1 MKNIKSLL
9 SVAVILIAFS
19 CKANTNEVIAQSE
32 NAADTAIQ
40 WMSFEEAVKRAQT
53 DKNPKNIF
61 IDFYTH
67 WCGWCKV
74 MDKQT
79 FTDPNVI
86 RLMNQY
92 FYPVKFNA
100 EGKDPIKFMDKEY
113 VFVAE
118 GRNGYHQLAAE
129 IMQGKLSYPTFVFL
143 NPQFQIITP
152 ISGFVKPEEF
162 EPIVNFLGQNL
173 YLSENGGNWEN
184 YRNAYQRGQK

>member
-1 MKNIKSLL
+1 MMKNLRVLISTLF
-9 SVAVILIAFS
+9 VAGIILS
-19 CKANTNEVIAQSE
+19 CKANNNEVTE
-32 NAADTAIQ
+32 NSADTVIK
-40 WMSFEEAVKRAQT
+40 WMTFEEAVAKAQS
-53 DKNPKNIF
+53 DPNPKNIF

-86 RLMNQY
+86 KYMNKY

-100 EGKDPIKFMDKEY
+100 EQKEPITFMGKEFK
-113 VFVAE
+113 FVAE

-143 NPQFQIITP
+143 TPDFKIITP
-152 ISGFVKPEEF
+152 ISGFVKPEDF
-162 EPIVNFLGQNL
+162 EPIVNFLGQNK
-173 YLSENGGNWEN
+173 YKEPNGGNWETYKAN
-184 YRNAYQRGQK
+184 YKRGQN

>member
-1 MKNIKSLL
+1 MAL
-9 SVAVILIAFS
+9 VLIVLS
-19 CKANTNEVIAQSE
+19 CKANTN
-32 NAADTAIQ
+32 AATSSAEDSAESIQ
-40 WMSFEEAVKRAQT
+40 WMTFEEAVQRAQT

-86 RLMNQY
+86 KLMNKY

-100 EGKDPIKFMDKEY
+100 EGKDPVTFMGKEY

-143 NPQFQIITP
+143 NPEFQIITP

-173 YLSENGGNWEN
+173 YKQPDGGNWEG
-184 YRNAYQRGQK
+184 YRAAYQRGQN

>member
-1 MKNIKSLL
+1 MKSLKTIL
-9 SVAVILIAFS
+9 SFAFLAVLLS
-19 CKANTNEVIAQSE
+19 CNANTSGEKTSS
-32 NAADTAIQ
+32 AADTAIQ
-40 WMSFEEAVKRAQT
+40 WMTFEEAVQKAKT

-86 RLMNQY
+86 KYMNKY

-100 EGKDPIKFMDKEY
+100 EQKEPVNFNGREY
-113 VFVAE
+113 TFVAE

-129 IMQGKLSYPTFVFL
+129 IMQGQLSYPTFVFL
-143 NPQFQIITP
+143 TPDFKIITP

-173 YLSENGGNWEN
+173 YQGPNGGNWESYRAN
-184 YRNAYQRGQK
+184 YKRGQD

>member
-1 MKNIKSLL
+1 MKSLKTIL
-9 SVAVILIAFS
+9 SFAFLAVLLS
-19 CKANTNEVIAQSE
+19 CNANTSGEKTSS
-32 NAADTAIQ
+32 AADTAIQ
-40 WMSFEEAVKRAQT
+40 WMTFEEAVQKAKT

-86 RLMNQY
+86 KYMNKY

-100 EGKDPIKFMDKEY
+100 EQKEPVNFNGREY
-113 VFVAE
+113 TFVAE

-143 NPQFQIITP
+143 TPDFKIITP

-173 YLSENGGNWEN
+173 YQEPNGGNWESYRTN
-184 YRNAYQRGQK
+184 YKRGQD

>member
-1 MKNIKSLL
+1 MKSLKTIL
-9 SVAVILIAFS
+9 SVAFVAVLLS
-19 CKANTNEVIAQSE
+19 CNAKTNSE
-32 NAADTAIQ
+32 NASNTSDTAIQ
-40 WMSFEEAVKRAQT
+40 WMTFEEAVQKAQS
-53 DKNPKNIF
+53 DPNPKNIF

-86 RLMNQY
+86 KYMNKY

-100 EGKDPIKFMDKEY
+100 EQKETVTFLGKEY
-113 VFVAE
+113 NFVAE

-143 NPQFQIITP
+143 TPDFKIITP
-152 ISGFVKPEEF
+152 IAGFVKPEEF

-173 YLSENGGNWEN
+173 YQGPNGGDWEN
-184 YRNAYQRGQK
+184 YRANYKRGQN

>member
-1 MKNIKSLL
+1 MKSLKTIL
-9 SVAVILIAFS
+9 SFAFIAVLLS
-19 CKANTNEVIAQSE
+19 CNANTSAEKNS
-32 NAADTAIQ
+32 NTSDTAIQ
-40 WMSFEEAVKRAQT
+40 WMTFEEAVAKAQS
-53 DKNPKNIF
+53 DPNPKNIF

-86 RLMNQY
+86 KYMNKY

-100 EGKDPIKFMDKEY
+100 EQKEPITFMGKEY
-113 VFVAE
+113 NFVAE

-143 NPQFQIITP
+143 TPDFKIITP
-152 ISGFVKPEEF
+152 ISGFVKPEDF

-173 YLSENGGNWEN
+173 YQGPNGGDWEKYRAN
-184 YRNAYQRGQK
+184 YKRGQD

>member
-1 MKNIKSLL
+1 MKTIKTFLSLTL
-9 SVAVILIAFS
+9 ALVIFS
-19 CKANTNEVIAQSE
+19 CKANTNASTSESTE
-32 NAADTAIQ
+32 NASDAIQ
-40 WMSFEEAVKRAQT
+40 WMTFEEAVQKAKT

-86 RLMNQY
+86 KLMNQY

-100 EGKDPIKFMDKEY
+100 EGKEPVNFMDKEY

-152 ISGFVKPEEF
+152 ISGFVKPEDF

-173 YLSENGGNWEN
+173 YLGPNGGDWEN
-184 YRNAYQRGQK
+184 YKTNYQRGQK

>member
-1 MKNIKSLL
+1 MKSLKTIL
-9 SVAVILIAFS
+9 SFAFLAVLLS
-19 CKANTNEVIAQSE
+19 CNANTSGEKTSS
-32 NAADTAIQ
+32 AADTAIQ
-40 WMSFEEAVKRAQT
+40 WMTFEEAVQKAKT

-86 RLMNQY
+86 KYMNKY

-100 EGKDPIKFMDKEY
+100 EQKEPINFNGREY
-113 VFVAE
+113 TFVAE

-129 IMQGKLSYPTFVFL
+129 IMQGQLSYPTFVFL
-143 NPQFQIITP
+143 TPDFKIITP

-173 YLSENGGNWEN
+173 YQGPNGGNWESYRTN
-184 YRNAYQRGQK
+184 YKRGQD

>member
-1 MKNIKSLL
+1 MKTIKSILTIAF
-9 SVAVILIAFS
+9 VTILIS
-19 CKANTNEVIAQSE
+19 CNAKSVEE
-32 NAADTAIQ
+32 NISSSDTAIQ
-40 WMSFEEAVKRAQT
+40 WMTFEEAVKRAQS
-53 DKNPKNIF
+53 DPNPKNIF

-86 RLMNQY
+86 KYMNKY

-100 EGKDPIKFMDKEY
+100 EQKEPVNFNGREY
-113 VFVAE
+113 TFVAE

-143 NPQFQIITP
+143 TPDFKIITP
-152 ISGFVKPEEF
+152 LSGFMKPVDF

-173 YLSENGGNWEN
+173 YKLPNGGDWEN
-184 YRNAYQRGQK
+184 YRANYKSGQD